1 MKVCVTS
8 SGSFLE
14 AAGGKLFPDLPF
26 PSLLPENHPLNLY
39 LIQVA
44 PLGAL
49 GKSPWRLVSYQ
60 SETLVSP
67 NISNNPIATL
77 PSL

>member
-1 MKVCVTS
+1 MKVCVTP

-14 AAGGKLFPDLPF
+14 AAGGNQFPDRPL
-26 PSLLPENHPLNLY
+26 PSLRPENHPLGLY
-39 LIQVA
+39 LIKVA
-44 PLGAL
+44 PPGAL
-49 GKSPWRLVSYQ
+49 GNSPWRLISFQ

>member
-14 AAGGKLFPDLPF
+14 AAGGKQFPDGPL
-26 PSLLPENHPLNLY
+26 PSLLPENHPLGLY
-39 LIQVA
+39 LIKVA
-44 PLGAL
+44 PPSAL
-49 GKSPWRLVSYQ
+49 GNSPWRLVSYQ